1 MRLGWCEV
9 VIMWDGGA
17 GGGMHARG
25 MILNGGGGWA
35 VMNGVP
41 GRPGGGGTTRSY
53 SIKEAAWADFLFSK
67 KRSYP
72 GVVQM
77 VAKYT

>member
-1 MRLGWCEV
+1 M
-9 VIMWDGGA
+9 GGA

-41 GRPGGGGTTRSY
+41 GRPGGGGTTVRARRGRVDRFS
-53 SIKEAAWADFLFSK
+53 LFK
-67 KRSYP
+67 KTLVPR
-72 GVVQM
+72 GAQLNTR
-77 VAKYT
+77 KYCRN